1 MEASIKTGVVMDKNK
16 INISENNI
24 SYIEDGILK
33 GEENL
38 LIMME
43 NSLNAIFLF
52 DPKEKCLYINRSF
65 SNIFGY
71 TIDDLKNK
79 VLKEIIPQYEKKKF
93 EEILKETQNGSNV
106 LTEIGILKKGGS
118 IIQTELNLILLPVG
132 IVCGECRDIFKLRE
146 VDNTLNQERRRLHT
160 IIDNLPS
167 LIYVKDID
175 CRKVLSNKADFM
187 NIGFETEEEVLGKT
201 DIELFSDQT
210 GKRGYEDDKKI
221 IRTGKPIINKE
232 EYFLDEKG
240 FSRWL
245 MTSKIP
251 LFDANGK
258 IKGLIG
264 IAHDITERKTFE
276 EKLLHSCVFSESI
289 LKTIPF
295 GMHIVD
301 ETGSILFQND
311 IFKRLFSEEAL
322 GKKCWDILRD
332 DRTQCSDCPLFKGIT
347 INETDSFESNGIF
360 GNRVFE
366 VNYTGMIYQNK
377 KAMLEIFQDI
387 TERKIAEERI
397 KNARDK
403 AEESDKFKTAFLH
416 NISHEIRTPMNAIV
430 GFSTLLGEP
439 DVDAQSKQ
447 SYIETIMQSSNNLL
461 GIISDIM
468 DFSNIEAN
476 LIKITKSEINLN
488 SKIKSLWN
496 QFLPRANQ
504 KGIQLICETGILN
517 SDVLI
522 VTDGTKLSQ
531 IISNLICNAIKFTE
545 IGYVKVSY
553 YLKDNLIE
561 FCVSDTGIGIP
572 QKYHEKV
579 FERFYQVD
587 ETFSRFHEGTGLG
600 LAISKAYVELLGG
613 KIWLSSEPDQG
624 TSFFFTIPFE
634 RYINKPENSDKNSVN
649 EEFNSFVNK
658 TILVAEDIDSNFKLI
673 SYFLSKTNATI
684 IRASNG
690 MEAVREFLTNK
701 NVDLIIID
709 IKMPIMDGYS
719 ATKQI
724 REKDAHIP
732 IIAQSAYVSDRDIA
746 IQSGCSGFI
755 SKPFDKKGLL
765 KVISD
770 FI

>member
-1 MEASIKTGVVMDKNK
+1 MTKNN
-16 INISENNI
+16 INISEYHNI
-24 SYIEDGILK
+24 CDIEDSNLG
-33 GEENL
+33 GENKL
-38 LIMME
+38 HKMIGNSVNAFFLIDH
-43 NSLNAIFLF
+43 N
-52 DPKEKCLYINRSF
+52 EKSIYINRSF
-65 SNIFGY
+65 SRIFGY

-79 VLKEIIPQYEKKKF
+79 VLKEIIPKYEKKRF
-93 EEILKETQNGSNV
+93 VEILKKTQKGINV
-106 LTEIGILKKGGS
+106 LTEIEIFKKGGN
-118 IIQTELNLILLPVG
+118 IIQTELNLILLPDG
-132 IVCGECRDIFKLRE
+132 IVCGECRDISKLSE
-146 VDNTLNQERRRLHT
+146 IDNALNQERRRLHT
-160 IIDNLPS
+160 IIDLLPT
-167 LIYVKDID
+167 IVYVKDID
-175 CRKVLSNKADFM
+175 CKKVVSNKADFM
-187 NIGFETEEEVLGKT
+187 NIGFETEVEVLGKT
-201 DIELFSDQT
+201 DVELFSDPI
-210 GKRGYEDDKKI
+210 GKRGYDDDKKV

-240 FSRWL
+240 FKRWFL
-245 MTSKIP
+245 TSKIP
-251 LFDANGK
+251 LYDNNEK

-311 IFKRLFSEEAL
+311 IFKRIFSEGAL
-322 GKKCWDILRD
+322 GKKCWDVLRD
-332 DRTQCSDCPLFKGIT
+332 DRTQSSDCPLFKGIS
-347 INETDSFESNGIF
+347 INETDSFESNGILE
-360 GNRVFE
+360 NRIFAIS
-366 VNYTGMIYQNK
+366 YTGMIYQNK
-377 KAMLEIFQDI
+377 KALLEIFQDI
-387 TERKIAEERI
+387 TERKVAEEEI

-403 AEESDKFKTAFLH
+403 AEESDRLKTAFLH

-430 GFSTLLGEP
+430 GFSSLLGEP
-439 DVDAQSKQ
+439 DVDAHSKQ
-447 SYIETIMQSSNNLL
+447 SYIDIIMQSSNNLL
-461 GIISDIM
+461 GIITDIM

-496 QFLPRANQ
+496 QFIPRANLR
-504 KGIQLICETGILN
+504 GIQLICETGILD
-517 SDVLI
+517 SDLLI

-545 IGYVKVSY
+545 KGYVKVSY
-553 YLKDNLIE
+553 TLKDNFIE

-600 LAISKAYVELLGG
+600 LAISKAYVEILGG
-613 KIWLSSEPDQG
+613 KIWLSSQPDQG
-624 TSFFFTIPFE
+624 SSFFFTIPLE
-634 RYINKPENSDKNSVN
+634 RDVNKSENTDKNDVGEASI
-649 EEFNSFVNK
+649 SLVNK

-684 IRASNG
+684 IRAING
-690 MEAVREFLTNK
+690 MEAVRESLTNK
-701 NVDLIIID
+701 NIDLIIMD
-709 IKMPIMDGYS
+709 IKMPIMDGFS

-732 IIAQSAYVSDRDIA
+732 IIAQSAYVSDSDIA

-765 KVISD
+765 KIICD

>member
-1 MEASIKTGVVMDKNK
+1 MDKNK
-16 INISENNI
+16 INISENNNI
-24 SYIEDGILK
+24 CNIEDGILK
-33 GEENL
+33 GEEKL
-38 LIMME
+38 HIMME
-43 NSLNAIFLF
+43 NSLNAIFLI

-93 EEILKETQNGSNV
+93 VEILKKTQNGSNV

-118 IIQTELNLILLPVG
+118 IIQTELNLILLPDG
-132 IVCGECRDIFKLRE
+132 IVCGECRDILKLRE
-146 VDNTLNQERRRLHT
+146 VDNALKQERRRLHT

-175 CRKVLSNKADFM
+175 CRKMLSNKADFM

-201 DIELFSDQT
+201 DIELFSDPI
-210 GKRGYEDDKKI
+210 GKRGYDDDKKI

-232 EYFLDEKG
+232 EYFLDERG
-240 FSRWL
+240 FRRWL

-251 LFDANGK
+251 LLDENGK

-276 EKLLHSCVFSESI
+276 EKLLYSCVFSESI

-311 IFKRLFSEEAL
+311 IFKRIFSEEAL

-332 DRTQCSDCPLFKGIT
+332 DRTQCIDCPLFKGIT
-347 INETDSFESNGIF
+347 INETDSFESNGIL

-366 VNYTGMIYQNK
+366 VSYTGMIYLNR

-387 TERKIAEERI
+387 TERKIAEEEI
-397 KNARDK
+397 KDARDK
-403 AEESDKFKTAFLH
+403 AEESDKLKTAFLH

-447 SYIETIMQSSNNLL
+447 SYIETIIQSSNNLL

-476 LIKITKSEINLN
+476 LIKNTKSEINLN

-496 QFLPRANQ
+496 QLLPRANQ
-504 KGIQLICETGILN
+504 KGIQLICEAGILD

-545 IGYVKVSY
+545 KGYVKVSY
-553 YLKDNLIE
+553 SLKDNFIE

-587 ETFSRFHEGTGLG
+587 EIFSRFHEGTGLG

-634 RYINKPENSDKNSVN
+634 RYIKMPENSDKTSVN
-649 EEFNSFVNK
+649 EEFYSFINK

-690 MEAVREFLTNK
+690 LEAVREFHKNK
-701 NVDLIIID
+701 NIDLIIMD

-732 IIAQSAYVSDRDIA
+732 IIAQSAYVNDSNTA

-765 KVISD
+765 KVICD